1 MDGTAGGINPGPYEV
16 LGAGNVISSN
26 GSLDDSFLS
35 SIERNSSVERNSST
49 SRIIFEREEESF
61 DFPSAE
67 RSCFVFLD
75 LCLFRSE
82 LALCFLLPL
91 FFFFYLC
98 FFFLC
103 FLDLGFLSFQDDDTV
118 DSVFLFL
125 PRNLIFRRGFPGK

>member
-1 MDGTAGGINPGPYEV
+1 VVVLLQIWTGQQSEV

-26 GSLDDSFLS
+26 SDSTDDSFMA
-35 SIERNSSVERNSST
+35 SVERNSSS

-61 DFPSAE
+61 DFPSPE

-75 LCLFRSE
+75 LCLFHFE

-91 FFFFYLC
+91 FLFFDLC

-103 FLDLGFLSFQDDDTV
+103 FLDLVFLSFRDDGTV
-118 DSVFLFL
+118 DSFFLFL
-125 PRNLIFRRGFPGK
+125 PWNVIFRRGFPGN